1 MAALSPAQI
10 VAAIEDAF
18 TEAGASAALV
28 SEKRIHPR
36 RFYVVAGEISFPV
49 WIYIW
54 TLIHGGGS
62 ARPVDGYRIQLTS
75 VGARWR
81 ATRI

>member
-28 SEKRIHPR
+28 SEKANTP
-36 RFYVVAGEISFPV
+36 P
-49 WIYIW
+49 
-54 TLIHGGGS
+54 
-62 ARPVDGYRIQLTS
+62 
-75 VGARWR
+75 
-81 ATRI
+81 